1 MTVDYV
7 VESELQSAQTINS
20 PSIKPSCY
28 PSDSAPT
35 NVSSSI
41 TATMNTQKT
50 AAPSQDGNVTVA
62 PTPSRAPT
70 ANPDVSATPSSIFS
84 APYNSE
90 SIPIIPT
97 VQPSASPTISAFGPP
112 SSLSS
117 SENVA
122 STVPTV
128 DSWSDQYAPK
138 HKIGTVRGRTEESGS
153 QSNSL
158 SPALIVGVA
167 ATVALVVTSLFAG
180 LFVAKKKVQREANT
194 ISESVKS
201 FNREDKRGHE
211 LKEMHAE
218 KDIDEENA
226 LADALVNG
234 NPECFSDVDSLS
246 DDSGWSSSAG
256 LSSLELCTATFDSLN
271 DDEMPQVGSTIVNIK
286 AVSETIK

>member
-1 MTVDYV
+1 
-7 VESELQSAQTINS
+7 
-20 PSIKPSCY
+20 
-28 PSDSAPT
+28 
-35 NVSSSI
+35 
-41 TATMNTQKT
+41 MNTQKT

-90 SIPIIPT
+90 SIPIIPTVQPSVSPTISAFGPPSSLSSSESVASKVPTDDSWSKQPT

-153 QSNSL
+153 QPNSL
-158 SPALIVGVA
+158 SPVIIVGVA
-167 ATVALVVTSLFAG
+167 ATVASVVTSLFAG

-201 FNREDKRGHE
+201 FNREDKHGHE

-218 KDIDEENA
+218 KDLDEENA

-234 NPECFSDVDSLS
+234 NPECISDVDSLS

-256 LSSLELCTATFDSLN
+256 LSSLELRTATFDSLT
-271 DDEMPQVGSTIVNIK
+271 DDEMPQVDSTIVNIK
-286 AVSETIK
+286 AVSKSIK